1 MFSLGLRLYLRAV
14 RLFVVL
20 SIAPCLLAGIAFARV
35 IDGSTGELILPLAD
49 RTPLQRLTLCLNHLN
64 TGFDASTAD
73 PAGINAYPDSGDVLE
88 PQLWQ
93 GCLALEKAKGVSK
106 KLDNARDKARFPA
119 LVFATIGA
127 AQLPK
132 SDYLIVIEAL
142 AHLLNLPEN
151 RELRIRL
158 IGHASCLY
166 SPAGWADK
174 GAPEH
179 PSEDPAFQDTNLRLS
194 LARADFVRRALSS
207 GAWTNGHPVSSGRM
221 VVEGRGFFEPRN
233 GGDFKASDCDDAAIF
248 ATGKFKDAGG
258 DPVVFASSLKSRPE
272 ILQQRV
278 EIAIESP
285 VAVRYGL
292 RAEGQTVSRLVADH
306 PADKKNHVQHI
317 IRFFPDGVRPSEY
330 HSVNLG
336 AAASLFA
343 VADAPLDRRGR
354 LCWARTSGWLK
365 LLESSEL
372 DPQDRGGALRARFR
386 IVPRMQP
393 GGRVTSSFLLDLAGR
408 PVPGLEKPGEGEV
421 AVSTLSMPAIAASQE
436 RIAPFLAALMT
447 DIGREKIAKTLGK
460 TVRQTKFSESGK
472 AREGELLVRFRL
484 DHDGDEDLQ
493 RRCLPVKA
501 AADDKADT
509 PNEAD
514 VNKAIDAII
523 ARLPQTHEDILAR
536 LTGSNLPSGII
547 RLSAGMKLCAQPAS
561 THSLQGASLLGIA
574 AETCTLVREVPGDGG
589 RDQITLSSAYN
600 PFVPGSGPMRADPGG
615 KINIAVATN
624 WYETAIAA
632 GKFPIVRELY
642 LFRPAE
648 DLHAAVGL
656 KVKLDAPRI
665 AGWADGDNKSAFI
678 LAGFGDRKQFLV
690 RGNQIK
696 KTGDPQETWH
706 PGCQSISKTENVLK
720 DGLLKSGI
728 PGSYGALN
736 TLFHR
741 SNDFLDALIS
751 QDPHC
756 VVVPRHT
763 ALTTLVPLRFSNRLD
778 YWELG
783 ATIAEVGTALLK
795 SDTEIMAN
803 GRKLKAFAG
812 LFPPYSRPVI
822 DTEPGVILRLP
833 VLTGD
838 ALPW

>member
-1 MFSLGLRLYLRAV
+1 MES
-14 RLFVVL
+14 
-20 SIAPCLLAGIAFARV
+20 
-35 IDGSTGELILPLAD
+35 
-49 RTPLQRLTLCLNHLN
+49 
-64 TGFDASTAD
+64 
-73 PAGINAYPDSGDVLE
+73 
-88 PQLWQ
+88 QLWQ
-93 GCLALEKAKGVSK
+93 GCVPLDKAKGVSK
-106 KLDNARDKARFPA
+106 KLEGARDKALFPA
-119 LVFATIGA
+119 LVFKTIGA
-127 AQLPK
+127 AQLTEA
-132 SDYLIVIEAL
+132 DYQIVIEAL

-166 SPAGWADK
+166 SPAGWAEK
-174 GAPEH
+174 GEPEH
-179 PSEDPAFQDTNLRLS
+179 PSEDPDFQDVNLRLS

-207 GAWTNGHPVSSGRM
+207 DAWTNGNPVSSGRM
-221 VVEGRGFFEPRN
+221 VIEGRGFFEPSN
-233 GGDFKASDCDDAAIF
+233 GGDFTASSCDNAAIF
-248 ATGKFKDAGG
+248 ATEKLKDAGG
-258 DPVVFASSLKSRPE
+258 DLVAFASSLENQSD

-292 RAEGQTVSRLVADH
+292 RAEGQKVSRLVADL
-306 PADKKNHVQHI
+306 PEDKKKHVQHI

-336 AAASLFA
+336 VTESLFA
-343 VADAPLDRRGR
+343 VADTPLDRRGR
-354 LCWARTSGWLK
+354 LCWSRTSGWLK
-365 LLESSEL
+365 LLKSSEL
-372 DPQDRGGALRARFR
+372 DTEARGGTLLTRFR

-393 GGRVTSSFLLDLAGR
+393 GGRVTSSFLIDLTGR
-408 PVPGLEKPGEGEV
+408 PLRGLEVP
-421 AVSTLSMPAIAASQE
+421 VSTLSMPAIAVSQE

-447 DIGREKIAKTLGK
+447 DIGREKIAKILSK
-460 TVRQTKFSESGK
+460 EVRQTMFAESGTGS
-472 AREGELLVRFRL
+472 EGELLVRSRL
-484 DHDGDEDLQ
+484 DHDGAEDLQ

-501 AADDKADT
+501 AVDDKADT
-509 PNEAD
+509 PKEAD
-514 VNKAIDAII
+514 VNKAIDAVI

-536 LTGSNLPSGII
+536 LTGSNLPAGII

-561 THSLQGASLLGIA
+561 THNQKEWSLFGMA

-600 PFVPGSGPMRADPGG
+600 PFVPGPGPMRADPRGN
-615 KINIAVATN
+615 INIAVATN

-632 GKFPIVRELY
+632 SKFPIVRELY
-642 LFRPAE
+642 LFRPAK
-648 DLHAAVGL
+648 DLYVTVSQN
-656 KVKLDAPRI
+656 VKLGRPQI
-665 AGWADGDNKSAFI
+665 AGWEDGDNNSAFI
-678 LAGFGDRKQFLV
+678 LAGFGNRKQFLV

-696 KTGDPQETWH
+696 KTGDVPESWYL
-706 PGCQSISKTENVLK
+706 GCQSITATEDALK
-720 DGLLKSGI
+720 DKLLVTGI

-741 SNDFLDALIS
+741 TKEFLDVLIS

-756 VVVPRHT
+756 VVIPRRT

-783 ATIAEVGTALLK
+783 STIAEVGTGLLRP
-795 SDTEIMAN
+795 DAEIMAN
-803 GRKLKAFAG
+803 GRKLKAFAS
-812 LFPPYSRPVI
+812 LFPPDSRPVI

-838 ALPW
+838 TLPW